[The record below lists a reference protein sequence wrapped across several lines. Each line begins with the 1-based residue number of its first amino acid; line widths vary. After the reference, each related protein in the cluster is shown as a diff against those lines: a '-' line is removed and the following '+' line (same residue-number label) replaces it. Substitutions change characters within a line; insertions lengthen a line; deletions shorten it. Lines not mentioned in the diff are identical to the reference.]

1 MSLPKNIFLITL
13 FAGLLPVFAH
23 AGTGLY
29 GFDSINPYTNSEKIL
44 HMDYLPDSVRNYR
57 ADMRDNLLMLVD
69 YARKHNPDFQV
80 LSHEGQELLYK
91 SRWEYELEGYN
102 RVRTLK
108 ENANDPVFLFN
119 KDLGN
124 PEPESN
130 TPEYR
135 WLHMV
140 NAVVLNNYY
149 CGRGKEEVITINHNL
164 GHISI
169 EQCTDEEELD
179 KAVVRSILDQKA
191 IYPFTDRSVAFA
203 DLASLPMINDSAANI
218 NTAQDAKNIAF
229 LLDDHKFSS
238 PEKLI
243 DAISR
248 SNFDI
253 IVINPLFH
261 NHTPYSETDIR
272 SMQFKKN
279 GGKRLLIA
287 AMNVSEA
294 SPTDYF
300 WKKRWQ
306 QGNPD
311 WLVRS
316 SFVTPNAYITRYWSE
331 EWRQI
336 ISRHFKDIVRSGYD
350 GVFFTG
356 IENHLYFEH
365 LTPLE

>member
-13 FAGLLPVFAH
+13 LAGLLPVFAY

-149 CGRGKEEVITINHNL
+149 CGHGKEE
-164 GHISI
+164 
-169 EQCTDEEELD
+169 
-179 KAVVRSILDQKA
+179 A
-191 IYPFTDRSVAFA
+191 DRAGCPA
-203 DLASLPMINDSAANI
+203 G
-218 NTAQDAKNIAF
+218 
-229 LLDDHKFSS
+229 
-238 PEKLI
+238 
-243 DAISR
+243 
-248 SNFDI
+248 
-253 IVINPLFH
+253 
-261 NHTPYSETDIR
+261 IR
-272 SMQFKKN
+272 SWQRIRCQLCDVLRTDADT
-279 GGKRLLIA
+279 GKDH
-287 AMNVSEA
+287 NVQTERA
-294 SPTDYF
+294 
-300 WKKRWQ
+300 
-306 QGNPD
+306 
-311 WLVRS
+311 
-316 SFVTPNAYITRYWSE
+316 
-331 EWRQI
+331 
-336 ISRHFKDIVRSGYD
+336 
-350 GVFFTG
+350 
-356 IENHLYFEH
+356 
-365 LTPLE
+365 